1 MNFENLAC
9 AERSETKAVEPAKSI
24 LENMDAI
31 LKELG
36 TELRRID
43 DVIYSPSNV
52 NSNSVCDVNEP
63 HDDCLLQTLGRQR
76 NLAESL
82 LKIAVHIR
90 EGLW

>member
-9 AERSETKAVEPAKSI
+9 TERSETKAVEPAKSI

-52 NSNSVCDVNEP
+52 NSNSVCDVNDQQ
-63 HDDCLLQTLGRQR
+63 DDCLLQTLGRQM

>member
-1 MNFENLAC
+1 MNFENLART
-9 AERSETKAVEPAKSI
+9 ERSETKAVEPAKPI

-52 NSNSVCDVNEP
+52 NSNSVCDVNDQQ
-63 HDDCLLQTLGRQR
+63 DDCLLQTLGRQR